1 MEIQVKIFKVLEAQ
15 SFTSQKTG
23 NVYVKN
29 VFVGETQGQYPKKIA
44 FTVMG
49 EDKFNGMGIVVDGT
63 YTVSFDVESREWNGK
78 WFTEASA
85 WKAVR
90 IDGAQGQQQAPQAN
104 NTSQAQAPAS
114 HVQENTSGAQGGGEQ
129 NDNLPF

>member
-1 MEIQVKIFKVLEAQ
+1 MEIQVKIVNVLPVQ
-15 SFTSQKTG
+15 TFTSSKTG
-23 NVYVKN
+23 NSYAKYT
-29 VFVGETQGQYPKKIA
+29 FVGETAGQYPKKIA

-63 YTVSFDVESREWNGK
+63 YSVSFDVESREWNGK

-90 IDGAQGQQQAPQAN
+90 IDGAQGQQQATQA
-104 NTSQAQAPAS
+104 TAS
-114 HVQENTSGAQGGGEQ
+114 PVQEKTSGAQGGDGEQ